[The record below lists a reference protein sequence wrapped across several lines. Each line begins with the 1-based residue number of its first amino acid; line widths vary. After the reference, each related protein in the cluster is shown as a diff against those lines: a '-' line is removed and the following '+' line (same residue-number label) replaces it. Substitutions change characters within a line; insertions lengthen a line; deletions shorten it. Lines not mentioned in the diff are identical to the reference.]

1 MSIQILWTILKGEQ
15 SGLGD
20 HTPTKPLNDD
30 SDIFYVDSFTFV
42 DDGGGDIQKIDIFL
56 CLVVQ

>member
-1 MSIQILWTILKGEQ
+1 MKGEQ

-30 SDIFYVDSFTFV
+30 SDIFYVIIDSFTFV
-42 DDGGGDIQKIDIFL
+42 DDGGGDIRKIASRVPDLFL
-56 CLVVQ
+56 CPVVQ